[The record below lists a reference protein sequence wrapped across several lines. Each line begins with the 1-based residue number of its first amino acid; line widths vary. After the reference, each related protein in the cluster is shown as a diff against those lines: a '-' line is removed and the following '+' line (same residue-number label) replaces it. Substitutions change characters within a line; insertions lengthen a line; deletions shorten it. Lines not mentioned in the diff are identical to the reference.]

1 MVPSEAYAGR
11 RAGYE
16 RVLMPK
22 EERNKWTAWRVL
34 RVYAV
39 VTILAGECFGF
50 NNSRQHSYF

>member
-39 VTILAGECFGF
+39 VPCSLF
-50 NNSRQHSYF
+50 RHKPKLYQRLMRK

>member
-22 EERNKWTAWRVL
+22 EERNKWTAWRG
-34 RVYAV
+34 
-39 VTILAGECFGF
+39 LAGLCC
-50 NNSRQHSYF
+50 SSLQLIPA